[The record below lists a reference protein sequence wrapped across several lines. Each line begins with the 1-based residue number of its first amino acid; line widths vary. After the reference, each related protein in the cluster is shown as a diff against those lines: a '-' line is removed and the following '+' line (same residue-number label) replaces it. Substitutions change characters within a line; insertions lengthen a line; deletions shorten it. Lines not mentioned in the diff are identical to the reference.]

1 MKQLFDLFPLAIF
14 AGVFFLTKDMI
25 QATAALIVASAI
37 QLIVDYARR
46 RTVQKTHLYTF
57 LILLVFG
64 GLTIFLR
71 DETFIKWK
79 PTVVYWIF
87 SLVFLGSQFI
97 GKKLMVQRMVEGML
111 SQAPHL
117 SLTMPDS
124 KWMPLNACW
133 VLFFVGLG
141 FINLFVA
148 FSFSEEVWV
157 TFKLVGLTVIM
168 LVFLIAQFVYLSR
181 FMVEVDAKE
190 STADSV
196 DSNETKD

>member
-1 MKQLFDLFPLAIF
+1 
-14 AGVFFLTKDMI
+14 
-25 QATAALIVASAI
+25 
-37 QLIVDYARR
+37 
-46 RTVQKTHLYTF
+46 
-57 LILLVFG
+57 
-64 GLTIFLR
+64 
-71 DETFIKWK
+71 
-79 PTVVYWIF
+79 
-87 SLVFLGSQFI
+87 
-97 GKKLMVQRMVEGML
+97 MVQRMVEGML